1 VIDLDVLAVAATDP
15 DRVTA
20 QILDAALWQ
29 FETFG
34 LRKSTVEDV
43 TRRSGLSRM
52 TVYRRFGS
60 KQALFSAVIMREL
73 RRGLTAIEAALDPLD
88 SFEDRLVEG
97 FAVALDLGRN
107 HPLLQRL
114 LRTEPELVLPFV
126 TVAGGPG
133 LLLLRDHLAR
143 VLQHQRRKNRSGP
156 RLHDPQVVAE
166 LLVRLGQSL
175 LLTPESSIDLGSP
188 AAVRRFARTHLLPMV
203 FARSG

>member
-1 VIDLDVLAVAATDP
+1 MSVLEVLAEAAADP
-15 DRVTA
+15 DPATA
-20 QILDAALWQ
+20 HILDAALWQ

-60 KQALFSAVIMREL
+60 KQALFSAVIWREL
-73 RRGLTAIEAALDPLD
+73 RRGLAAIEAAIEPFD

-107 HPLLQRL
+107 HSLLQRL

-133 LLLLRDHLAR
+133 LALLRDHLAG
-143 VLQHQRRKNRSGP
+143 VLQHPHRKSRSVSRP
-156 RLHDPQVVAE
+156 
-166 LLVRLGQSL
+166 
-175 LLTPESSIDLGSP
+175 T
-188 AAVRRFARTHLLPMV
+188 
-203 FARSG
+203 